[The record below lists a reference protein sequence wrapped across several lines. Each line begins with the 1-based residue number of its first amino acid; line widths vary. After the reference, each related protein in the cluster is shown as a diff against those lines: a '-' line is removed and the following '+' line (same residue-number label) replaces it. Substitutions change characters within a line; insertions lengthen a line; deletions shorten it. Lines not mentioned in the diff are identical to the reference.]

1 MKNQVFMLTSAL
13 ILLAGCDRTGTGEKI
28 ETAGTPVST
37 AVTPSPGTGET
48 SAPATPSSRI
58 AGTTAPISKPVEL
71 PSVTPVSSIPAK
83 PPTQEEKGKSG
94 TLADASGSIG
104 GDGMA
109 AFDFK
114 AGDGFQFYLE
124 NKGAQRLFYRVIYP
138 GGKNLVEK
146 TILQPGESHSFAYQ
160 KSSPDLP
167 GVHGVYTVYMYN
179 DDGSTIDYALV
190 VRILH
195 L

>member
-1 MKNQVFMLTSAL
+1 MKKQVFMLTSAL
-13 ILLAGCDRTGTGEKI
+13 ILLAGCDSTGTGEKI

-37 AVTPSPGTGET
+37 PVTPSSGTGET
-48 SAPATPSSRI
+48 SAPVTPSSRI

-71 PSVTPVSSIPAK
+71 PSVTSVSSIPAK

-94 TLADASGSIG
+94 TLADGSGSIA
-104 GDGMA
+104 GDGMT

-138 GGKNLVEK
+138 GGQNLVER
-146 TILQPGESHSFAYQ
+146 TILQPGESHSFTFQ
-160 KSSPDLP
+160 KSSQDLP

>member
-1 MKNQVFMLTSAL
+1 MKKQVFMLTSTL
-13 ILLAGCDRTGTGEKI
+13 LLLAGCDSMGTGKKI

-37 AVTPSPGTGET
+37 AVTPSSGTGKT
-48 SAPATPSSRI
+48 SASVTPSSGT
-58 AGTTAPISKPVEL
+58 AGTTAPVSTPLQLPTVSPVA
-71 PSVTPVSSIPAK
+71 SNPAK

-94 TLADASGSIG
+94 TLADASGSIS
-104 GDGMA
+104 GDGMT

-138 GGKNLVEK
+138 GGKNLIER
-146 TILQPGESHSFAYQ
+146 TILQPGESHSFTYQ

-190 VRILH
+190 VRILN

>member
-1 MKNQVFMLTSAL
+1 MKKYIFMLTSTL
-13 ILLAGCDRTGTGEKI
+13 LLLASCDSAGTGEKI
-28 ETAGTPVST
+28 NTAGPPVSPVVT
-37 AVTPSPGTGET
+37 PSSGAGKTSAAVTPSSGT
-48 SAPATPSSRI
+48 
-58 AGTTAPISKPVEL
+58 AGTTVPVSTPVKL
-71 PSVTPVSSIPAK
+71 PTVSPVSSNPAK

-124 NKGAQRLFYRVIYP
+124 NKGTQRLFYRVNYP
-138 GGKNLVEK
+138 NGQNQVER
-146 TILQPGESHSFAYQ
+146 TILQPGESHSFTFQ
-160 KSSPDLP
+160 KSSQDLP

-179 DDGSTIDYALV
+179 DDGSTIDYNLV
-190 VRILH
+190 VRGLNE
-195 L
+195 

>member
-1 MKNQVFMLTSAL
+1 MKKQVLMLTSTL
-13 ILLAGCDRTGTGEKI
+13 LLLAGCNSVGAGEKI

-37 AVTPSPGTGET
+37 AVTPSSGTGKT
-48 SAPATPSSRI
+48 SATVTPSSGT
-58 AGTTAPISKPVEL
+58 AGTTAPVSTPLEL

-104 GDGMA
+104 GDGMT
-109 AFDFK
+109 AFNFN

-124 NKGAQRLFYRVIYP
+124 NKGTQRLFYRVNYP
-138 GGKNLVEK
+138 NGQKQVEK

-167 GVHGVYTVYMYN
+167 VHGVYTVYMYN
-179 DDGSTIDYALV
+179 DDGSIIDYALV
-190 VRILH
+190 VRILN

>member
-1 MKNQVFMLTSAL
+1 MKKQVFMLTSTL
-13 ILLAGCDRTGTGEKI
+13 LLLAGCDNMGTGEKI
-28 ETAGTPVST
+28 EAAGTPVST
-37 AVTPSPGTGET
+37 AVTPSSGTGKT
-48 SAPATPSSRI
+48 SASGT
-58 AGTTAPISKPVEL
+58 AGTTAPAPKPVEL

-94 TLADASGSIG
+94 TLADVSGSIG
-104 GDGMA
+104 GDGMT

-124 NKGAQRLFYRVIYP
+124 NKGAQRLFYRVNYP
-138 GGKNLVEK
+138 SGQNQVEK
-146 TILQPGESHSFAYQ
+146 TILQPGESHSFTYQ

-167 GVHGVYTVYMYN
+167 VHGVYTVNMYN
-179 DDGSTIDYALV
+179 DDGSSIDYALV
-190 VRILH
+190 VRNLN